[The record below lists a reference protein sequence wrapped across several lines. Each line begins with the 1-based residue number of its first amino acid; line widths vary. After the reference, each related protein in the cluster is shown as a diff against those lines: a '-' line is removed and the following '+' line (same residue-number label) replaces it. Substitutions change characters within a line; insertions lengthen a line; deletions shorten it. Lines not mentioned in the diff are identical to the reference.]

1 MESLQSQD
9 RGGIKMGSG
18 VLDGK
23 TLADVYLKRVEIS
36 GDKTA
41 HLVKKD
47 GQYRS
52 LTWNGIHEKVLGI
65 FENYQRLGIV
75 PGDRVCILSNT
86 RSEWNISDL
95 ANLVS
100 GVITVPIYQSN
111 TVDDIVY
118 LLEHSTPKLI
128 FAEDDA
134 QVIKLQAAFE
144 KFQKALPIVT
154 FDAKELVREGLSL
167 VSFEQFIRFSGNQ
180 SVNQDLKKVST
191 ALTQESPASIVYTSG
206 TTGRPKGVVLS
217 HSNFAAECRAILEV
231 FDLGSDDRVLS
242 FLPNAHILGR
252 VESLMGIFSGWEMA
266 YAENLNSISQN
277 LTEVRPT
284 LLISVPRIYEKVY
297 SKIQSDVASA
307 PPLKQKIFNWSVTV
321 GRQIA
326 KMRSEQFPIPVS
338 LLAKYQIADRLV
350 FSKVRSK
357 MGGRIRMTVSGGA
370 PLAAELCEFFHACGI
385 KILEGYGL
393 TETTAAAAANF
404 PGDYRFGT
412 VGKPL
417 GDTEFKIAPDGE
429 ILIRGS
435 VVFKEYYRD
444 PAATK
449 SAFTEDGW
457 FLTGDIGEISDRG
470 FVKITDRKKELI
482 VTSAGKNIAPQ
493 KIENLLKSQR
503 FISQVIV
510 CGDKQKFLGA
520 LITLNQEEISKW
532 ASISG
537 ISFSHFEELIKKEP
551 VIKLIGDKVK
561 SVNAQ
566 LASFET
572 IKTFKLLPADFTT
585 ETGELTPSLKL
596 KRKVILNKYQD
607 YVEELFK

>member
-1 MESLQSQD
+1 MSCFV
-9 RGGIKMGSG
+9 I
-18 VLDGK
+18 DGK
-23 TLADVYLKRVEIS
+23 TLADVYLKRVEMS
-36 GDKTA
+36 GEKTA
-41 HLVKKD
+41 HLVKKE
-47 GQYRS
+47 GSYQP
-52 LTWNGIHEKVLGI
+52 LTWKSLHEKVLGI

-95 ANLVS
+95 ANLAS
-100 GVITVPIYQSN
+100 GAITVPIYQSN
-111 TVDDIVY
+111 TVEDMIY

-134 QVIKLQAAFE
+134 QVSKLQAAFE
-144 KFQKALPIVT
+144 KTNKSLPIVI
-154 FDAKELVREGLSL
+154 FDCKEPIREGLSL
-167 VSFEQFIRFSGNQ
+167 VSFEQFTRFSGNPK
-180 SVNQDLKKVST
+180 VEQDLKKVAEGLVPDSM
-191 ALTQESPASIVYTSG
+191 ASIVYTSG
-206 TTGRPKGVVLS
+206 TTGRPKGVVLT
-217 HSNFAAECRAILEV
+217 HSNFAAECRAILDV
-231 FDLGSDDRVLS
+231 FQLTSEDRVLS

-252 VESLMGIFSGWEMA
+252 VESLMTLFSGWEMA

-277 LTEVRPT
+277 LVEVRPT
-284 LLISVPRIYEKVY
+284 LLISVPRIYEKVFA
-297 SKIQSDVASA
+297 KIQADVASA
-307 PPLKQKIFNWSVTV
+307 PPMKQKIFHWAMGI

-326 KMRSEQFPIPVS
+326 RMRSEQFPIPVT

-350 FSKVRSK
+350 FSKVRTK

-370 PLAAELCEFFHACGI
+370 PLAAELCEFFHACGV

-393 TETTAAAAANF
+393 TETTAAIAANM
-404 PGDYRFGT
+404 PNDYRFGT

-417 GDTEFKIAPDGE
+417 GDSEFKIAADGE
-429 ILIRGS
+429 ILARGS
-435 VVFKEYYRD
+435 VVFKEYYKD

-449 SAFTEDGW
+449 SSFTEDGW

-482 VTSAGKNIAPQ
+482 VTSAGKNVAPQ

-520 LITLNQEEISKW
+520 LITLNQDDISNW
-532 ASISG
+532 AKISG
-537 ISFSHFEELIKKEP
+537 ISFSNFEELIKKET

-561 SVNAQ
+561 DVNSR

-572 IKTFKLLPADFTT
+572 VKTFKLLPKDFTT

-596 KRKVILNKYQD
+596 KRKVILGKYQS
-607 YVEELFK
+607 YVDELFK

>member
-1 MESLQSQD
+1 ME
-9 RGGIKMGSG
+9 RTVI
-18 VLDGK
+18 DGK
-23 TLADVYLKRVEIS
+23 TLAEVYFRRVEIS
-36 GDKTA
+36 GEATA
-41 HLVKKD
+41 HLIKKD
-47 GQYRS
+47 GQYRP
-52 LTWNGIHEKVLGI
+52 LTWNTIHEKILGI

-95 ANLVS
+95 ANLAS

-111 TVDDIVY
+111 TVEDIVY
-118 LLEHSTPKLI
+118 LLEHSSPKLV

-134 QVIKLQAAFE
+134 QVTKLQLAFD
-144 KFQKALPIVT
+144 KVNKSVPIVT
-154 FDAKELVREGLSL
+154 FDAKEVVREGLSL
-167 VSFEQFIRFSGNQ
+167 VSFEQFTRYSGNQ
-180 SVNQDLKKVST
+180 SAYQDLRKAAVGLSPD
-191 ALTQESPASIVYTSG
+191 SPASIVYTSG
-206 TTGRPKGVVLS
+206 TTGRPKGVVLT
-217 HSNFAAECRAILEV
+217 HSNFAAECRAILDV
-231 FDLGSDDRVLS
+231 FDLSSEDRVLS

-252 VESLMGIFSGWEMA
+252 IESLMGLFSGWEMA

-277 LTEVRPT
+277 LAEVRPT
-284 LLISVPRIYEKVY
+284 LLISVPRIYEKVF
-297 SKIQSDVASA
+297 SKIQADVASA
-307 PPLKQKIFNWSVTV
+307 PPLKQKLFNWSVAI
-321 GRQIA
+321 GRKVA
-326 KMRSEQFPIPVS
+326 RMRSEQFPIPVS

-350 FSKVRSK
+350 FSKVRAK

-370 PLAAELCEFFHACGI
+370 PLSAELCEFFHACGV

-393 TETTAAAAANF
+393 TETTAAVAANF
-404 PGDYRFGT
+404 PNDYRFGT

-417 GDTEFKIAPDGE
+417 GDSEFKIAPDGE
-429 ILIRGS
+429 ILVRGS

-449 SAFTEDGW
+449 TAFSEDGW
-457 FLTGDIGEISDRG
+457 FLSGDIGEISDRG

-482 VTSAGKNIAPQ
+482 VTSAGKNVAPQ

-520 LITLNQEEISKW
+520 LITLNQDDILNW
-532 ASISG
+532 AKISG
-537 ISFSHFEELIKKEP
+537 ISFSNFEELIKKEP
-551 VIKLIGDKVK
+551 VIKLIADKVK
-561 SVNAQ
+561 VVNSQ

-572 IKTFKLLPADFTT
+572 IKTFRLIPAEFTT

-596 KRKVILNKYQD
+596 KRKVILSKYQE
-607 YVEELFK
+607 YVDELFK